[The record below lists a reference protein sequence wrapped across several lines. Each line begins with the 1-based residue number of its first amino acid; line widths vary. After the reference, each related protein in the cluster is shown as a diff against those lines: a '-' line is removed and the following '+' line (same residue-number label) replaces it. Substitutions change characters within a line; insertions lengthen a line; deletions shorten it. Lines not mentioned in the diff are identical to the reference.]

1 MPDDIYIIIIYLCAL
16 FFLHHVLR
24 TYTLLSLQANEML
37 LAGRSLTALE
47 AYQLGLVSQVFWP
60 TTLMQEV
67 MPRVQNM
74 AAQSAK
80 VRLVFNL

>member
-1 MPDDIYIIIIYLCAL
+1 
-16 FFLHHVLR
+16 
-24 TYTLLSLQANEML
+24 ML
-37 LAGRSLTALE
+37 LAGRKLTALE

-60 TTLMQEV
+60 TSLMQEV

-80 VRLVFNL
+80 VGGTLNYLIMYGVCDQVGVLSKEVYFFM